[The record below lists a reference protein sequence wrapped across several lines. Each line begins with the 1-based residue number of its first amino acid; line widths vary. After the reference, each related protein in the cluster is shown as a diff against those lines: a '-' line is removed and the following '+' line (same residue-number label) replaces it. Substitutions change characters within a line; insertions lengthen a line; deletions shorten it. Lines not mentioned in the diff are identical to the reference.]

1 MFQQIAYEQIQK
13 FVESGRA
20 RSIAQRLC
28 TSTPN
33 RRRRR
38 RRHRQRDTKPAVR
51 RQRTTVRLH
60 QCNLL
65 RCAGRRAPTARRSCN
80 PPSTPHISVSAPR
93 SKTNRT
99 NDLKRVL
106 LSFSAS
112 LPTSTTQP
120 LISDRFVYENQGT
133 NKISIANNTEN
144 TKRYFSLLRVRLQL
158 RSFVF
163 GRLI

>member
-65 RCAGRRAPTARRSCN
+65 RCAGRRAPTARRSC
-80 PPSTPHISVSAPR
+80 S
-93 SKTNRT
+93 
-99 NDLKRVL
+99 
-106 LSFSAS
+106 
-112 LPTSTTQP
+112 PTSTHTSPSRRREAKQTFETCFTFILSVASNEHNSTANLGSLCLRKSRHKQDQHSEQHRKHQTLFFP
-120 LISDRFVYENQGT
+120 LT
-133 NKISIANNTEN
+133 CKASIA
-144 TKRYFSLLRVRLQL
+144 LLC
-158 RSFVF
+158 FW
-163 GRLI
+163 